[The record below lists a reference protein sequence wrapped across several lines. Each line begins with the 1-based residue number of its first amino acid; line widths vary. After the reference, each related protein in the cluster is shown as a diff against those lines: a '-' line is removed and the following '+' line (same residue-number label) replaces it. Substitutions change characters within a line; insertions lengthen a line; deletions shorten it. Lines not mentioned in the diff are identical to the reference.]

1 MLKLLRKLMTN
12 FAIISLFLIA
22 SCKDYQ
28 NINFNPDFY
37 IGSYEEQAIK
47 NEYGKIVYANE
58 IKFNEFSCFSLMPL
72 SNQCLNHINLS
83 QCLEQSRVYPL
94 NKSLSRLCH
103 CCNRGLSP

>member
-1 MLKLLRKLMTN
+1 VLKLLRKLMIN

-58 IKFNEFSCFSLMPL
+58 IKFNEFSCL
-72 SNQCLNHINLS
+72 SKEKVLELS
-83 QCLEQSRVYPL
+83 DLIKDAKIPKEVKTILKKLDRRKFVNNVKPFIS
-94 NKSLSRLCH
+94 N
-103 CCNRGLSP
+103 